1 MHCVEGLSRLDAER
15 ASTCRM
21 LSFGEDR
28 SGLEKLLAW
37 CDADQTLHARGQRH
51 LQVAS
56 RCKDQNERNGAV
68 VALKRSQV
76 QKLLAML
83 RGGAVEP
90 AYGRPGERFDGFAC
104 RDLGQA

>member
-37 CDADQTLHARGQRH
+37 CDADQTLHARGQRQ

-76 QKLLAML
+76 QKTSGNAA
-83 RGGAVEP
+83 RRRGRAGIWSTGGA
-90 AYGRPGERFDGFAC
+90 
-104 RDLGQA
+104 L